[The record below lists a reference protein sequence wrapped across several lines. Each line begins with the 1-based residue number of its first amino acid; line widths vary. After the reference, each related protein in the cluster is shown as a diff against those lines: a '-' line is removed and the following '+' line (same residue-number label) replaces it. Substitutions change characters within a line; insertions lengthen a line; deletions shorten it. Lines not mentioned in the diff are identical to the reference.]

1 MDHTEDERY
10 LNLLSIFHYIVGG
23 IAGLFACFPILHFVV
38 GVGML
43 FASFNQ
49 SDSGAPP
56 LIFGLMFTLFA
67 GTFILVGW
75 IFAICII
82 LTGRYI
88 SQRKNHMFCMV
99 MAGIECIFTP
109 FGTVLGTFTI
119 IILNRPSVKGL
130 FKN

>member
-1 MDHTEDERY
+1 MNQSEDERY
-10 LNLLSIFHYIVGG
+10 LMLLSIFHYVVGG
-23 IAGLFACFPILHFVV
+23 MAGLFASFPILHFVF
-38 GVGML
+38 GVSMV

-67 GTFILVGW
+67 GAFILVGW

-88 SQRKNHMFCMV
+88 SQRKNHMFCIV
-99 MAGIECIFTP
+99 MAGVECIFTP
-109 FGTVLGTFTI
+109 FGTVLGVFTI
-119 IILNRPSVKGL
+119 MILNRPSVKEL